1 MVKFGCAWFDDPCAL
16 GPATIAESGGALG
29 RRIAD
34 FGNLASD
41 VIWLSNLNYD
51 QMISTRLSFN
61 AHFRNNGYLRRK
73 THQILTAIGM
83 EEKPVEE
90 QVQALADIFSRVV
103 RLAHHFLDFNYVP
116 PEHSFNRGLRT
127 LLGYPDSPLPEFLAR
142 AIDDA
147 NKSYTQCLKNG
158 YAVGERKY
166 RTFLLSPWEHARTLL
181 TAPMPD
187 GSWRHLKGKDVPCD
201 PIKFAENAG
210 PFLARVTV
218 NKIDPDL
225 SALLNYGSNARG
237 SRDNRQWV
245 AATELIAILQLAADV
260 TVHEAV
266 VWDGVTNFR
275 PLLSRLTD
283 KLPDDECNMLCYS
296 LGLLAENLWT
306 GIAATLPPK
315 NRGHQSYANPISPF
329 LRSHDLVRCLGAA
342 RGLQQLG
349 FDVQSFGTGAVM
361 IDAANVSDQAL
372 LDASRQLNL
381 LPPPCPGAD
390 PSIEAQ
396 DQVPAIWALQN
407 LFACQQSHQILNI
420 DRQIVDDVVLGGS
433 Q

>member
-1 MVKFGCAWFDDPCAL
+1 MVKFGCAWFDDPCTL
-16 GPATIAESGGALG
+16 GSATIAEAGGAFG
-29 RRIAD
+29 RRVAD
-34 FGNLASD
+34 FGNLPSD

-61 AHFRNNGYLRRK
+61 AHYRNNSYLRRK
-73 THQILTAIGM
+73 TYQILTAVGM
-83 EEKPVEE
+83 EESPVEE

-103 RLAHHFLDFNYVP
+103 RLSHHFFDFDYVP

-127 LLGYPDSPLPEFLAR
+127 LLGYPDAALPEFLAR

-166 RTFLLSPWEHARTLL
+166 RTFFLSPWEHACTLL

-187 GSWRHLKGKDVPCD
+187 GDWRHLKGKDIPTD
-201 PIKFAENAG
+201 PIAFAETAG

-237 SRDNRQWV
+237 SRDNRQWI
-245 AATELIAILQLAADV
+245 AATELIAILQLATEV

-266 VWDGVTNFR
+266 VWEGMTSFR
-275 PLLSRLTD
+275 PLMARLTD
-283 KLPDDECNMLCYS
+283 KLPDDECNMLTYS

-315 NRGHQSYANPISPF
+315 NRGQQNFANPISPF
-329 LRSHDLVRCLGAA
+329 IRSHDLVRCLGVA

-361 IDAANVSDQAL
+361 IDAANVPDQAL

-390 PSIEAQ
+390 LSVTPQEE
-396 DQVPAIWALQN
+396 VPAIWALQN
-407 LFACQQSHQILNI
+407 LYAHQQSEQILSV
-420 DRQIVDDVVLGGS
+420 DRQIVEDVILGGQS
-433 Q
+433 